1 MIWEIEEH
9 LRKHLIKNSKNA
21 ELLKQCLDLKDQDK
35 QEELMELIGSY
46 HKDDKWSCKGFQN

>member
-9 LRKHLIKNSKNA
+9 LRKHLIKT

-46 HKDDKWSCKGFQN
+46 HKDEQVEL

>member
-46 HKDDKWSCKGFQN
+46 SN